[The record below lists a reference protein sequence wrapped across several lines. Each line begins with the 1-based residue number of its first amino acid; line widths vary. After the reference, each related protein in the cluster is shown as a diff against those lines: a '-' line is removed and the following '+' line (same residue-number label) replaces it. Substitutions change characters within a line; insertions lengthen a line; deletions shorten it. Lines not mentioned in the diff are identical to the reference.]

1 MDYRRHLGASAELVM
16 LYLGGATV
24 DAADRTLR
32 VEGDARVGWWRFR
45 AAGRRATPIGPAEP
59 PDLSGLPAVRGYAIG
74 EWLVGEGGRTE
85 RVHLL
90 PDDEPPLFS
99 PLRARR
105 WHGGA
110 LVFEELEFESGIEEE
125 VRRALED
132 GRSLVDV
139 RGVPAPLR
147 AAYAYALVDR
157 EGRTLGVPISPF
169 EIRKHVAAIASEGR
183 ERAAILLRDLEAR
196 RNAEEAVTREAR
208 FLARAR
214 EAALRPVPE
223 ASLEE
228 RVQKAL
234 EAAGARLRRLRR
246 MARDLAEVIWDF
258 EGGTFLTLIDERGL
272 RVLDAGI
279 CLAGHDAEVT
289 LESLPAVVRE
299 AIEIG
304 EIVVTRHE
312 PMTRRR

>member
-1 MDYRRHLGASAELVM
+1 MDYRRHLGASAELVL

-32 VEGDARVGWWRFR
+32 VEGDAQVGWWRFR
-45 AAGRRATPIGPAEP
+45 AAGRRATPIGPAEV
-59 PDLSGLPAVRGYAIG
+59 PDLSGLPAVRGHLMG
-74 EWLVGEGGRTE
+74 EWLVGEAGRTE
-85 RVHLL
+85 RVYLL

-110 LVFEELEFESGIEEE
+110 LVFEELEYESGIEEE

-132 GRSLVDV
+132 GRSLADV
-139 RGVPAPLR
+139 KGVPAPLR
-147 AAYAYALVDR
+147 AAFAYALADR
-157 EGRTLGVPISPF
+157 EARTLGIPVGPL

-183 ERAAILLRDLEAR
+183 ERVAILLRDLEAR
-196 RNAEEAVTREAR
+196 RNAEEAATREAR

-214 EAALRPVPE
+214 EAALQPARE
-223 ASLEE
+223 TSLEE
-228 RVQKAL
+228 RVQTAL

-246 MARDLAEVIWDF
+246 MARGLAEVTWDF
-258 EGGTFLTLIDERGL
+258 EGETFLTLVDERGL

-299 AIEIG
+299 AIEVG
-304 EIVVTRHE
+304 EIVVTSHE
-312 PMTRRR
+312 PMRTR

>member
-208 FLARAR
+208 FLASAR